1 MNDFL
6 YQSDEDLL
14 TDLLEYEFPKEE
26 LSPEEEALLA
36 SFWFLKIWEVEK
48 YLSSPIIKK
57 VKQFQPMFNYSLTS
71 DQDQVLLD
79 MFQYFDDIGL
89 PEHIDSKAY
98 ESLQQKFF
106 AQC

>member
-1 MNDFL
+1 MGQ
-6 YQSDEDLL
+6 YKC
-14 TDLLEYEFPKEE
+14 P
-26 LSPEEEALLA
+26 LST
-36 SFWFLKIWEVEK
+36 
-48 YLSSPIIKK
+48 IIKK
-57 VKQFQPMFNYSLTS
+57 VKQFQPMIKKFNYSLTS